1 MMIDRRLIEYFD
13 WWMLALVA
21 IAGALGVLTLYSA
34 VHAGADNSLQGL
46 FTRQLVWYGFGTIF
60 MLAALV
66 IDYKVFERWAL
77 LLFLLCLGLLVAVLF
92 FGTYGGG
99 SKRWLLLGP
108 ISVQPSELVKLAVII
123 VLAKYYARVAR
134 PEGLHLRDLLVPII
148 ATALPFLLIVIQPDL
163 GTAMVVFLI
172 AASITLYVKIERKT
186 LICMLAGGALAI
198 PLVWSLLKGY
208 QKQRLLTLFNPER
221 DPLGAGYHI
230 IQSKIAIG
238 SGMLTGKGFLKGTQN
253 ALDFLP
259 EQHTDFVFSVFAEE
273 WGAMGSL
280 VMLAVFLLIIVWG
293 LQIAHHSR
301 DPFGTI
307 LSVGVT
313 SMIGWQVFINIGM
326 VMGLLPVVGVT
337 LPFVS
342 YGGSS
347 IITMMAGVGLL
358 LNVSMRRFMF
368 EN

>member
-1 MMIDRRLIEYFD
+1 
-13 WWMLALVA
+13 
-21 IAGALGVLTLYSA
+21 
-34 VHAGADNSLQGL
+34 
-46 FTRQLVWYGFGTIF
+46 
-60 MLAALV
+60 
-66 IDYKVFERWAL
+66 
-77 LLFLLCLGLLVAVLF
+77 
-92 FGTYGGG
+92 
-99 SKRWLLLGP
+99 
-108 ISVQPSELVKLAVII
+108 
-123 VLAKYYARVAR
+123 
-134 PEGLHLRDLLVPII
+134 
-148 ATALPFLLIVIQPDL
+148 
-163 GTAMVVFLI
+163 
-172 AASITLYVKIERKT
+172 
-186 LICMLAGGALAI
+186 
-198 PLVWSLLKGY
+198 
-208 QKQRLLTLFNPER
+208 
-221 DPLGAGYHI
+221 
-230 IQSKIAIG
+230 
-238 SGMLTGKGFLKGTQN
+238 
-253 ALDFLP
+253 
-259 EQHTDFVFSVFAEE
+259 
-273 WGAMGSL
+273 MGSL